1 MAGDRFNAAMGMF
14 KVRVRVTNPS
24 DASRFFEDEFW
35 VDTGAVYSFVPED
48 RLEGIG
54 IDPALSRNVILADG
68 RRENLRF
75 GEARMTV
82 EGLGETLTCP
92 VVFGPKG
99 SLYRLGATALET
111 FGVDADP
118 VGKRLKPVAAV
129 IGAFLASK

>member
-1 MAGDRFNAAMGMF
+1 MGMF

-24 DASRFFEDEFW
+24 DASRFFEDELW
-35 VDTGAVYSFVPED
+35 VDTGALYSFVPED

-54 IDPALSRNVILADG
+54 IDPALSRDVILADG
-68 RRENLRF
+68 RRERLRF

-92 VVFGPKG
+92 LVFGPKG
-99 SLYRLGATALET
+99 SLYLLGATSLET

-118 VGKRLKPVAAV
+118 VARRLKPVAAV
-129 IGAFLASK
+129 IGGFLASK

>member
-1 MAGDRFNAAMGMF
+1 MNAAMGMF

-35 VDTGAVYSFVPED
+35 VDTGALYSFVPED

-54 IDPALSRNVILADG
+54 IDPALSRDVILADG
-68 RRENLRF
+68 RRERLRF

-92 VVFGPKG
+92 LVFGPIIKDRFTCSGPPHWKPSG
-99 SLYRLGATALET
+99 SMLIPWPG
-111 FGVDADP
+111 G
-118 VGKRLKPVAAV
+118 
-129 IGAFLASK
+129 

>member
-1 MAGDRFNAAMGMF
+1 MF

-54 IDPALSRNVILADG
+54 IDPALSRDVILADG
-68 RRENLRF
+68 RRERLRF

-92 VVFGPKG
+92 LVFGPKG
-99 SLYRLGATALET
+99 SLYLLGATALET

-118 VGKRLKPVAAV
+118 VARRLKPVAAV
-129 IGAFLASK
+129 IGGFLASK

>member
-1 MAGDRFNAAMGMF
+1 MGMF

-54 IDPALSRNVILADG
+54 IDPALSRDVILADG
-68 RRENLRF
+68 RRERLRF

-92 VVFGPKG
+92 LVFGPKG
-99 SLYRLGATALET
+99 SLYLLGATALET

-118 VGKRLKPVAAV
+118 VARRLKPVAAV
-129 IGAFLASK
+129 IGGFLASK

>member
-1 MAGDRFNAAMGMF
+1 MF

-24 DASRFFEDEFW
+24 DASGLFEDEFW
-35 VDTGAVYSFVPED
+35 VDSGALYSFVPED

-54 IDPALSRNVILADG
+54 IDPALSRDVILADG
-68 RRENLRF
+68 RRERLRF

-92 VVFGPKG
+92 LVFGPKG
-99 SLYRLGATALET
+99 SLYLLGATALET

-118 VGKRLKPVAAV
+118 VARRLKPVAAV
-129 IGAFLASK
+129 IGGFLASK

>member
-1 MAGDRFNAAMGMF
+1 LNAARGMF

-24 DASRFFEDEFW
+24 DASGFFEDEFW
-35 VDTGAVYSFVPED
+35 VDTGALYSFVPED

-54 IDPALSRNVILADG
+54 IDPALSRDVILADG
-68 RRENLRF
+68 RRERLRF

-92 VVFGPKG
+92 LVFGPKG
-99 SLYRLGATALET
+99 SLYLLGATALET

-118 VGKRLKPVAAV
+118 VARRLKPVAAV
-129 IGAFLASK
+129 IGGFLASK